1 MNKKKQKLFVSI
13 LAGIMAALMIFGIVA
28 SIISSLT
35 TKASAAK
42 SSSQIKQE
50 INDLKSDKK
59 DIEKEIAKLEG
70 QLASN
75 LSEMKD
81 IVAQKNVIDQQVF
94 LLHQQTQNINE
105 QITAYGNLIADK
117 QAELDAATA
126 RWKALSEKYKERIRT
141 MEEDGNIS
149 YWSVLFK
156 ASSFSD
162 LLDRVSMIQEIASS
176 DQRRLKELNDAAK
189 VVEQAKAG
197 LEEEKR
203 ALEESK
209 KELEATNKKLE
220 ESRAETD
227 RLLKELIATGD
238 KYEKLIDEAE
248 AKESEAKATLSKL
261 EYEYDQAKEREYQEW
276 LAQQKPQGVP
286 NSGGWVMPI
295 KYDLVTSGYG
305 YRIHPIYGTK
315 RMHHGIDLAAPKGR
329 AIVASRSGIVT
340 NASYA
345 SDAGYNVTINHMDGF
360 ASVYMHMTHYIVSA
374 GQKVVAGQVIGYCG
388 STGASTGPH
397 LHFGIYY
404 NGSSVNPANYLRFS

>member
-1 MNKKKQKLFVSI
+1 MDKRRLIISI
-13 LAGIMAALMIFGIVA
+13 IAGLLAALMIFGIVA
-28 SIISSLT
+28 SIISVD
-35 TKASAAK
+35 AAK
-42 SSSQIKQE
+42 SSSQIKEE

-59 DIEKEIAKLEG
+59 KIEKELAKLEG
-70 QLASN
+70 QLSSN

-81 IVAQKNVIDQQVF
+81 IVAQKNVIDQQVG
-94 LLHQQTQNINE
+94 LLHEQMQNINDE
-105 QITAYGNLIADK
+105 ILAYNELIADK

-126 RWKALSEKYKERIRT
+126 RWKELSDKYKERIRT
-141 MEEDGNIS
+141 MEEDGNVS

-156 ASSFSD
+156 AKSFPD
-162 LLDRVSMIQEIASS
+162 LLDRLNMIQEIAAS
-176 DQRRLKELNDAAK
+176 DQRRLQELNDAAQE
-189 VVEQAKAG
+189 VADAKAS
-197 LEEEKR
+197 LVAEKT
-203 ALEESK
+203 ALEDSK
-209 KELEATNKKLE
+209 TELEATNAKLE

-238 KYEKLIDEAE
+238 KYQKLIDEAE
-248 AKESEAKATLSKL
+248 EKESEAKATLSKL
-261 EYEYDQAKEREYQEW
+261 EYEYDAAKEREYQEW
-276 LAQQKPQGVP
+276 LAQQKPQGTP

-295 KYDLVTSGYG
+295 RYDIVTSGYG

-388 STGASTGPH
+388 STGASKGPH

-404 NGSSVNPANYLRFS
+404 NGSSVNPAHYLRFD

>member
-1 MNKKKQKLFVSI
+1 MDKRRLIISI
-13 LAGIMAALMIFGIVA
+13 IAGLLAALMIFGIVA
-28 SIISSLT
+28 SIIPVD
-35 TKASAAK
+35 AAK
-42 SSSQIKQE
+42 SSSQIKEE

-59 DIEKEIAKLEG
+59 KIEKELAKLEG
-70 QLASN
+70 QLSSN

-81 IVAQKNVIDQQVF
+81 IVAQKNVIDQQVG
-94 LLHQQTQNINE
+94 LLHEQIQNINDE
-105 QITAYGNLIADK
+105 ILAYNELIADK

-126 RWKALSEKYKERIRT
+126 RWQELSDKYKERIRT
-141 MEEDGNIS
+141 MEEDGNVS

-156 ASSFSD
+156 AKSFPD
-162 LLDRVSMIQEIASS
+162 LLDRLNMIQEIAAS
-176 DQRRLKELNDAAK
+176 DQRRLQELNDAAQE
-189 VVEQAKAG
+189 VADAKAS
-197 LEEEKR
+197 LVAEKT
-203 ALEESK
+203 ALENSK
-209 KELEATNKKLE
+209 TELEATNAKLE

-238 KYEKLIDEAE
+238 KYQKLIDEAE

-261 EYEYDQAKEREYQEW
+261 EYEYDAAKEREYHEW
-276 LAQQKPQGVP
+276 LAQQNPQGVP

-295 KYDLVTSGYG
+295 RYDIVTSGYG

-329 AIVASRSGIVT
+329 AIVASRSGIGT

-404 NGSSVNPANYLRFS
+404 NGSSVNPAHYLRFD

>member
-1 MNKKKQKLFVSI
+1 MDKRKLVISI
-13 LAGIMAALMIFGIVA
+13 IAGLLAALMIFGIVA
-28 SIISSLT
+28 SIQPVD
-35 TKASAAK
+35 AAK
-42 SSSQIKQE
+42 SSSEIKDE

-59 DIEKEIAKLEG
+59 KIEQELAKLEG
-70 QLASN
+70 QLSAN

-81 IVAQKNVIDQQVF
+81 IIAQKNVIDQQVG
-94 LLHQQTQNINE
+94 LLHEQIQNINDE
-105 QITAYGNLIADK
+105 ILAYNELIADK

-126 RWKALSEKYKERIRT
+126 RWQELSDKYKERIRT
-141 MEEDGNIS
+141 MEEDGNVS

-156 ASSFSD
+156 AKSFPD
-162 LLDRVSMIQEIASS
+162 LLDRLNMIQEIAAS
-176 DQRRLKELNDAAK
+176 DQRRLQELNDAAQE
-189 VVEQAKAG
+189 VADAKAS
-197 LEEEKR
+197 LVAEKT
-203 ALEESK
+203 ALEDSK
-209 KELEATNKKLE
+209 TELEATNAKLE

-238 KYEKLIDEAE
+238 KYQKLIDEAE

-261 EYEYDQAKEREYQEW
+261 EYEYDAAKEREYQEW

-295 KYDLVTSGYG
+295 RYDLVTSGYG

-340 NASYA
+340 NASYE

-360 ASVYMHMTHYIVSA
+360 ASVYMHMTHYIVSK
-374 GQKVVAGQVIGYCG
+374 GDKVVAGQVIGYCG

-404 NGSSVNPANYLRFS
+404 NGSSVNPAHYLRFD

>member
-1 MNKKKQKLFVSI
+1 MDKRRLIISI
-13 LAGIMAALMIFGIVA
+13 IAGLLAALMIFGIVA
-28 SIISSLT
+28 SIIPVD
-35 TKASAAK
+35 AAK
-42 SSSQIKQE
+42 SSSQIKEE

-59 DIEKEIAKLEG
+59 KIEKELAKLEG
-70 QLASN
+70 QLSSN

-81 IVAQKNVIDQQVF
+81 IVAQKNVIDQQVG
-94 LLHQQTQNINE
+94 LLHEQIQNINDE
-105 QITAYGNLIADK
+105 ILAYNELIADK

-126 RWKALSEKYKERIRT
+126 RWQELSDKYKERIRT
-141 MEEDGNIS
+141 MEEDGNVS

-156 ASSFSD
+156 AKSFPD
-162 LLDRVSMIQEIASS
+162 LLDRLNMIQEIAAS
-176 DQRRLKELNDAAK
+176 DQRRLQELNDAAQE
-189 VVEQAKAG
+189 VADAKAS
-197 LEEEKR
+197 LVAEKT
-203 ALEESK
+203 ALENSK
-209 KELEATNKKLE
+209 TELEATNAKLE

-238 KYEKLIDEAE
+238 KYQKLIDEAE
-248 AKESEAKATLSKL
+248 EKESEAKATLSKL
-261 EYEYDQAKEREYQEW
+261 EYEYDAAKEREYQEW
-276 LAQQKPQGVP
+276 LAQQKPQGTP

-295 KYDLVTSGYG
+295 RYDMVTSSYG

-397 LHFGIYY
+397 LHFGIYQPCV
-404 NGSSVNPANYLRFS
+404 SEDSERV

>member
-1 MNKKKQKLFVSI
+1 MDKRKLVISI
-13 LAGIMAALMIFGIVA
+13 IAGLLAALMIFGIVA
-28 SIISSLT
+28 SIQPVD
-35 TKASAAK
+35 AAK
-42 SSSQIKQE
+42 SSSEIKDE

-59 DIEKEIAKLEG
+59 KIEQELAKLEG
-70 QLASN
+70 QLSSN

-81 IVAQKNVIDQQVF
+81 IIAQKNVIDQQVG
-94 LLHQQTQNINE
+94 LLHEQIQNINDE
-105 QITAYGNLIADK
+105 ILAYNELIADK

-126 RWKALSEKYKERIRT
+126 RWQEPSDKYKERIRT
-141 MEEDGNIS
+141 MEEDGKVS

-156 ASSFSD
+156 AKSFPD
-162 LLDRVSMIQEIASS
+162 LLDRLNMIQEIAAS
-176 DQRRLKELNDAAK
+176 DQRRLQELNDAAQE
-189 VVEQAKAG
+189 VADAKAS
-197 LEEEKR
+197 LVAEKT
-203 ALEESK
+203 ALEDSK
-209 KELEATNKKLE
+209 TELEATNAKLE

-238 KYEKLIDEAE
+238 KYQKLIDEAE
-248 AKESEAKATLSKL
+248 ERESEAKATLSKL
-261 EYEYDQAKEREYQEW
+261 EYEYDAAKEREYQEW
-276 LAQQKPQGVP
+276 LAQQKPQGTP

-295 KYDLVTSGYG
+295 RYDMVTSGYG

-404 NGSSVNPANYLRFS
+404 NGSSVNPAHYLRFD

>member
-1 MNKKKQKLFVSI
+1 MDKRKLVISI
-13 LAGIMAALMIFGIVA
+13 IAGLLAALMIFGIVA
-28 SIISSLT
+28 SIIPVD
-35 TKASAAK
+35 AAK
-42 SSSQIKQE
+42 SSSQIKEE

-59 DIEKEIAKLEG
+59 KIEKELAKLEG
-70 QLASN
+70 QLSSN

-81 IVAQKNVIDQQVF
+81 IVAQKNVIDQQVG
-94 LLHQQTQNINE
+94 LLHEQIQNINDE
-105 QITAYGNLIADK
+105 ILAYNELIADK

-126 RWKALSEKYKERIRT
+126 RWQELSDKYKERIRT
-141 MEEDGNIS
+141 MEEDGNVS

-156 ASSFSD
+156 AKSFPD
-162 LLDRVSMIQEIASS
+162 LLDRLNMIQEIAAS
-176 DQRRLKELNDAAK
+176 DQRRLQELNDAAQE
-189 VVEQAKAG
+189 VADAKAS
-197 LEEEKR
+197 LVAEKT
-203 ALEESK
+203 ALEDSK
-209 KELEATNKKLE
+209 TELEATNAKLE

-238 KYEKLIDEAE
+238 KYQKLIDEAE
-248 AKESEAKATLSKL
+248 EKESEAKATLSKL
-261 EYEYDQAKEREYQEW
+261 EYEYDAAKEREYQEW

-295 KYDLVTSGYG
+295 RYDLVTSGYG
-305 YRIHPIYGTK
+305 YRVHPIYGTK

-374 GQKVVAGQVIGYCG
+374 GDKVVAGQVIGYCG

-404 NGSSVNPANYLRFS
+404 NGSSVNPAHYLRFD

>member
-1 MNKKKQKLFVSI
+1 MDKRRLIISI
-13 LAGIMAALMIFGIVA
+13 IAGLLAALMIFGIVA
-28 SIISSLT
+28 SIIPVD
-35 TKASAAK
+35 AAK
-42 SSSQIKQE
+42 SSSQIKEE

-59 DIEKEIAKLEG
+59 KIEKELAKLEG
-70 QLASN
+70 QLSSN

-81 IVAQKNVIDQQVF
+81 IVAQKNVIDQQVG
-94 LLHQQTQNINE
+94 LLHEQIQNINDE
-105 QITAYGNLIADK
+105 ILAYNELIADK

-126 RWKALSEKYKERIRT
+126 RWQELSDKYKERIRT
-141 MEEDGNIS
+141 MEEDGSVS
-149 YWSVLFK
+149 YWAVLFK
-156 ASSFSD
+156 AKSFPD
-162 LLDRVSMIQEIASS
+162 LLDRLNMIQEIAAS
-176 DQRRLKELNDAAK
+176 DQRRLQELNDAAQE
-189 VVEQAKAG
+189 VADAKAS
-197 LEEEKR
+197 LVAEKT
-203 ALEESK
+203 ALEASK
-209 KELEATNKKLE
+209 TELEATNAKLE

-238 KYEKLIDEAE
+238 KYQKLIDEAE

-261 EYEYDQAKEREYQEW
+261 EYEYDAAKEREYQEW

-295 KYDLVTSGYG
+295 RYDIVTSGYG

-340 NASYA
+340 NANYE

-360 ASVYMHMTHYIVSA
+360 ASVYMHMTHYIVSK
-374 GQKVVAGQVIGYCG
+374 GDKVVAGQVIGYCG

-404 NGSSVNPANYLRFS
+404 NGSSVNPAHYLRFD

>member
-1 MNKKKQKLFVSI
+1 MDKRRLIISI
-13 LAGIMAALMIFGIVA
+13 IAGLLAALMIFGIVA
-28 SIISSLT
+28 STIP
-35 TKASAAK
+35 ANAAK
-42 SSSQIKQE
+42 SSSQIKEE
-50 INDLKSDKK
+50 ISDLKNDKK
-59 DIEKEIAKLEG
+59 KIEKELAKLEG
-70 QLASN
+70 QLSSN

-81 IVAQKNVIDQQVF
+81 IIAQKNVIDQQVA
-94 LLHQQTQNINE
+94 LLHEQTQNINDE
-105 QITAYGNLIADK
+105 ILAYNELIADK
-117 QAELDAATA
+117 QAELDAATV
-126 RWKALSEKYKERIRT
+126 RWQELSDKYKERIRT
-141 MEEDGNIS
+141 MEEDGNVS

-156 ASSFSD
+156 AKSFPD
-162 LLDRVSMIQEIASS
+162 LLDRLNMIQEIASS
-176 DQRRLKELNDAAK
+176 DQRRLKELNDAAQ
-189 VVEQAKAG
+189 VVADAKAG
-197 LEEEKR
+197 LEAEKT
-203 ALEESK
+203 ALEDSK
-209 KELEATNKKLE
+209 VELEATNAKLE

-238 KYEKLIDEAE
+238 KYQKLIDEAE

-261 EYEYDQAKEREYQEW
+261 EYEYDAAKEREYQEW
-276 LAQQKPQGVP
+276 LAQQTPQGVP

-295 KYDLVTSGYG
+295 RYDLVTSGYG

-404 NGSSVNPANYLRFS
+404 NGSSVNPAKYLRFD

>member
-1 MNKKKQKLFVSI
+1 MDKRRLIISI
-13 LAGIMAALMIFGIVA
+13 IAGLLAALMIFGIVV
-28 SIISSLT
+28 SIIPVD
-35 TKASAAK
+35 AAK
-42 SSSQIKQE
+42 SSSQIKEE

-59 DIEKEIAKLEG
+59 KIEKELAKLEG
-70 QLASN
+70 QLSSN

-81 IVAQKNVIDQQVF
+81 IVAQKNVIDQQVG
-94 LLHQQTQNINE
+94 LLHEQMQNINDE
-105 QITAYGNLIADK
+105 ILAYNELIADK

-126 RWKALSEKYKERIRT
+126 RWKELSDKYKERIRT
-141 MEEDGNIS
+141 MEEDGNVS

-156 ASSFSD
+156 AKSFPD
-162 LLDRVSMIQEIASS
+162 LLDRLNMIQEIAAS
-176 DQRRLKELNDAAK
+176 DQRRLKELNDAAQ
-189 VVEQAKAG
+189 VVADAKAG
-197 LEEEKR
+197 LEAEKA
-203 ALEESK
+203 ALEDSK
-209 KELEATNKKLE
+209 AELEATNAKLE

-238 KYEKLIDEAE
+238 KYQKLIDEAE

-261 EYEYDQAKEREYQEW
+261 EYEYDAAKEREYQEW
-276 LAQQKPQGVP
+276 LAQQKPQGTP

-295 KYDLVTSGYG
+295 RYDMVTSGYG

-340 NASYA
+340 NANHE

-360 ASVYMHMTHYIVSA
+360 ASVYMHMTHYIVSK
-374 GQKVVAGQVIGYCG
+374 GDKVVAGQVIGYCG

-404 NGSSVNPANYLRFS
+404 NGSSVNPAHYLRFD

>member
-1 MNKKKQKLFVSI
+1 MDKRKLLISI
-13 LAGIMAALMIFGIVA
+13 LAGLLAALMIFGIIA
-28 SIISSLT
+28 GILPT
-35 TKASAAK
+35 YASAEK
-42 SSSQIKQE
+42 SSSQIKEE
-50 INDLKSDKK
+50 INDLKEDKK
-59 DIEKEIAKLEG
+59 KIEKEIAKLEG
-70 QLASN
+70 QLSSN

-81 IVAQKNVIDQQVF
+81 IIAQKNVIDQQVA
-94 LLHQQTQNINE
+94 LLHQQTQNINDE
-105 QITAYGNLIADK
+105 IKAYGDLIADK
-117 QAELDAATA
+117 QAELDVATA
-126 RWKALSEKYKERIRT
+126 RWQELSDKYKERIRT
-141 MEEDGNIS
+141 MEEDGSVS

-162 LLDRVSMIQEIASS
+162 LLDRLNMIQEIAAS
-176 DQRRLKELNDAAK
+176 DQRRLKELNDAAE
-189 VVEQAKAG
+189 VVAQAKAG
-197 LEEEKR
+197 LEEERR
-203 ALEESK
+203 ALEDSR

-238 KYEKLIDEAE
+238 KYQKLIDEAE
-248 AKESEAKATLSKL
+248 EKESEAKATLSKL
-261 EYEYDQAKEREYQEW
+261 EYQYDAAKEREYQEW
-276 LAQQKPQGVP
+276 LAQQKPQGTP

-295 KYDLVTSGYG
+295 RYDMVTSGYG

-340 NASYA
+340 NANYE

-374 GQKVVAGQVIGYCG
+374 GDKVVAGQVIGYCG

-404 NGSSVNPANYLRFS
+404 NGSSVNPAHYLRFD

>member
-1 MNKKKQKLFVSI
+1 MDKRRLIISI
-13 LAGIMAALMIFGIVA
+13 IAGLLAALMIFGIVA
-28 SIISSLT
+28 SILPVN
-35 TKASAAK
+35 AAK
-42 SSSQIKQE
+42 SSSQIKEE

-59 DIEKEIAKLEG
+59 KIEKELAKLEG
-70 QLASN
+70 QLSSN

-81 IVAQKNVIDQQVF
+81 IVAQKNVIDQQVG
-94 LLHQQTQNINE
+94 LLHEQIQNINDE
-105 QITAYGNLIADK
+105 ILAYNELIADK

-126 RWKALSEKYKERIRT
+126 RWQELSDKYKERIRT
-141 MEEDGNIS
+141 MEEDGKVS

-156 ASSFSD
+156 AKSFPD
-162 LLDRVSMIQEIASS
+162 LLDRLNMIQEIAAS
-176 DQRRLKELNDAAK
+176 DQRRLQELNDAAQE
-189 VVEQAKAG
+189 VADAKAS
-197 LEEEKR
+197 LVAEKT
-203 ALEESK
+203 ALEDSK
-209 KELEATNKKLE
+209 TELEATNAKLE

-238 KYEKLIDEAE
+238 KYQKLIDEAE
-248 AKESEAKATLSKL
+248 ERESEAKATLSKL
-261 EYEYDQAKEREYQEW
+261 EYEYDAAKEREYQEW
-276 LAQQKPQGVP
+276 LAQQKPQGTP

-295 KYDLVTSGYG
+295 RYDMVTSGYG

-404 NGSSVNPANYLRFS
+404 NGSSVNPAHYLRFD

>member
-1 MNKKKQKLFVSI
+1 MDKRKLMISI
-13 LAGIMAALMIFGIVA
+13 LAGLLAALMIFGIIA
-28 SIISSLT
+28 GILPT
-35 TKASAAK
+35 NASAEK
-42 SSSQIKQE
+42 SSSEIKSE
-50 INDLKSDKK
+50 IDDLKSDKK
-59 DIEKEIAKLEG
+59 KIEKEIAKLEG
-70 QLASN
+70 QLSSN

-81 IVAQKNVIDQQVF
+81 IVAQKNVIDQQVA
-94 LLHQQTQNINE
+94 LLHEQTQNIND
-105 QITAYGNLIADK
+105 QITAYNDLIADK
-117 QAELDAATA
+117 QAELDVATA
-126 RWKALSEKYKERIRT
+126 RWQELSDKYKERIRT
-141 MEEDGNIS
+141 MEEDGNVS

-156 ASSFSD
+156 ASSFPD
-162 LLDRVSMIQEIASS
+162 LLDRLNMIQEIAAS
-176 DQRRLKELNDAAK
+176 DQRRLKELNDAAQE
-189 VVEQAKAG
+189 VAQAKTG
-197 LEEEKR
+197 LEEEKH
-203 ALEESK
+203 ALEDSK
-209 KELEATNKKLE
+209 KELEAANKKLE

-238 KYEKLIDEAE
+238 KYQKLIDEAE
-248 AKESEAKATLSKL
+248 EKESEAKATLSKL
-261 EYEYDQAKEREYQEW
+261 EYEYDAAKEREYQEW
-276 LAQQKPQGVP
+276 LAQQKPQGTP
-286 NSGGWVMPI
+286 NSSGWVMPI
-295 KYDLVTSGYG
+295 RYDMVTSGYG

-340 NASYA
+340 NANYE

>member
-1 MNKKKQKLFVSI
+1 MDKRKLFISI
-13 LAGIMAALMIFGIVA
+13 LAALMAALMIFGIIA
-28 SIISSLT
+28 SILPT
-35 TKASAAK
+35 YVSAAK
-42 SSSQIKQE
+42 SSSQIKGE
-50 INDLKSDKK
+50 IDDLKADKK
-59 DIEKEIAKLEG
+59 KIEKEIAKLEG
-70 QLASN
+70 QLSSN

-81 IVAQKNVIDQQVF
+81 IIAQKNVIDQQVA
-94 LLHQQTQNINE
+94 LLHQQIQNIND
-105 QITAYGNLIADK
+105 QIKSYSDLIADK

-126 RWKALSEKYKERIRT
+126 RWQELSDRYKERIRT

-162 LLDRVSMIQEIASS
+162 LLDRVSMIQEIAAS

-197 LEEEKR
+197 LEAEKS

-220 ESRAETD
+220 DARAETD

-238 KYEKLIDEAE
+238 KYQKLIDEAE
-248 AKESEAKATLSKL
+248 AKESEAKATLNKL
-261 EYEYDQAKEREYQEW
+261 EYEYDAAKEREYQEW
-276 LAQQKPQGVP
+276 LAQQKPQGTP

-295 KYDLVTSGYG
+295 RYDMVTSGYG
-305 YRIHPIYGTK
+305 YRIHPIYGTR

-329 AIVASRSGIVT
+329 AIVAARSGLVS

-374 GQKVVAGQVIGYCG
+374 GQYVVAGQVIGYCG

>member
-1 MNKKKQKLFVSI
+1 MDKRRLIISI
-13 LAGIMAALMIFGIVA
+13 IAGLLAALMIFGIVA
-28 SIISSLT
+28 SIIPVN
-35 TKASAAK
+35 AAK
-42 SSSQIKQE
+42 SSSQIKEE

-59 DIEKEIAKLEG
+59 KIEQELAKLEG
-70 QLASN
+70 QLSSN

-81 IVAQKNVIDQQVF
+81 IVAQKNVIDQQVA
-94 LLHQQTQNINE
+94 LLHEQTQNINNE
-105 QITAYGNLIADK
+105 IQAYSELIADK

-126 RWKALSEKYKERIRT
+126 RWQELNDKYKERVRS
-141 MEEDGNIS
+141 MEEDGNVS

-156 ASSFSD
+156 AKSFPD
-162 LLDRVSMIQEIASS
+162 LLDRLNMIQEIASS
-176 DQRRLKELNDAAK
+176 DQRRLQELNDAAQ
-189 VVEQAKAG
+189 VVADAKAG
-197 LEEEKR
+197 LEAEKS
-203 ALEESK
+203 ALEDSK
-209 KELEATNKKLE
+209 KELEAANAKLE

-227 RLLKELIATGD
+227 RLLKELIAAGD
-238 KYEKLIDEAE
+238 KYQKLIDEAE

-261 EYEYDQAKEREYQEW
+261 EYEYDAAKEREYQEW
-276 LAQQKPQGVP
+276 LAQQTPQGTP
-286 NSGGWVMPI
+286 NSAGWVMPI
-295 KYDLVTSGYG
+295 RYDLVTSGYG

-315 RMHHGIDLAAPKGR
+315 RMHHGIDLAAPTGR
-329 AIVASRSGIVT
+329 PIYASRSGIVT

-404 NGSSVNPANYLRFS
+404 NGSSVNPANYLRF

>member
-1 MNKKKQKLFVSI
+1 MDKRRLVISI
-13 LAGIMAALMIFGIVA
+13 IAGLLAALMIFGIVA
-28 SIISSLT
+28 SIIPVD
-35 TKASAAK
+35 AAK
-42 SSSQIKQE
+42 SSSQIKEE

-59 DIEKEIAKLEG
+59 KIEKELAKLEG
-70 QLASN
+70 QLSSN

-81 IVAQKNVIDQQVF
+81 IVAQKNVIDQQVG
-94 LLHQQTQNINE
+94 LLHEQIQNINDE
-105 QITAYGNLIADK
+105 ILAYNELIADK

-126 RWKALSEKYKERIRT
+126 RWQELSDKYKERIRT
-141 MEEDGNIS
+141 MEEDGSVS

-156 ASSFSD
+156 AKSFPD
-162 LLDRVSMIQEIASS
+162 LLDRLNMIQEIAAS
-176 DQRRLKELNDAAK
+176 DQRRLQELNDAAQE
-189 VVEQAKAG
+189 VADAKAS
-197 LEEEKR
+197 LVAEKT
-203 ALEESK
+203 ALENSK
-209 KELEATNKKLE
+209 TELEATNAKLE

-238 KYEKLIDEAE
+238 KYQKLIDEAE
-248 AKESEAKATLSKL
+248 EKESEAKATLSKL
-261 EYEYDQAKEREYQEW
+261 EYEYDAAKEREYQEW
-276 LAQQKPQGVP
+276 LAQQKPQGTP

-295 KYDLVTSGYG
+295 RYDMVTSSYG

-404 NGSSVNPANYLRFS
+404 NGSSVNPAHYLRFD

>member
-1 MNKKKQKLFVSI
+1 MDKRRLIISI
-13 LAGIMAALMIFGIVA
+13 IAGLLAALMIFGIVA
-28 SIISSLT
+28 SIIPVD
-35 TKASAAK
+35 AAK
-42 SSSQIKQE
+42 SSSQIKEE
-50 INDLKSDKK
+50 INDLKNDKK
-59 DIEKEIAKLEG
+59 KIEKELAKLEG
-70 QLASN
+70 QLSSN

-81 IVAQKNVIDQQVF
+81 IVAQKNVIDQQVG
-94 LLHQQTQNINE
+94 LLHEQIQNINDE
-105 QITAYGNLIADK
+105 ILAYNELIADK

-126 RWKALSEKYKERIRT
+126 RWQELSDKYKERIRT
-141 MEEDGNIS
+141 MEEDGNVS

-156 ASSFSD
+156 AKSFPD
-162 LLDRVSMIQEIASS
+162 LLDRLNMIQEIAAS
-176 DQRRLKELNDAAK
+176 DQRRLQELNDAAQE
-189 VVEQAKAG
+189 VADAKAS
-197 LEEEKR
+197 LVAEKT
-203 ALEESK
+203 ALENSK
-209 KELEATNKKLE
+209 TELEATNAKLE

-238 KYEKLIDEAE
+238 KYQKLIDEAE
-248 AKESEAKATLSKL
+248 EKESEAKATLSKL
-261 EYEYDQAKEREYQEW
+261 EYEYDAAKEREYQEW

-295 KYDLVTSGYG
+295 RYDMVTSSYG

-404 NGSSVNPANYLRFS
+404 NGSSVNPAHYLRFD

>member
-1 MNKKKQKLFVSI
+1 MDKRRLIISI
-13 LAGIMAALMIFGIVA
+13 IAGLLAALMIFGIVA
-28 SIISSLT
+28 SIIPVD
-35 TKASAAK
+35 AAK
-42 SSSQIKQE
+42 SSSQIKEE
-50 INDLKSDKK
+50 INDLKNDKK
-59 DIEKEIAKLEG
+59 KIEKELAKLEG
-70 QLASN
+70 QLSSN

-81 IVAQKNVIDQQVF
+81 IVAQKNVIDQQVG
-94 LLHQQTQNINE
+94 LLHEQIQNINDE
-105 QITAYGNLIADK
+105 ILAYNELIADK

-126 RWKALSEKYKERIRT
+126 RWQELSDKYKERIRT
-141 MEEDGNIS
+141 MEEDGSVS

-156 ASSFSD
+156 AKNFSD
-162 LLDRVSMIQEIASS
+162 LLDRLNMIQEIAAS
-176 DQRRLKELNDAAK
+176 DQRRLQELNDAAQE
-189 VVEQAKAG
+189 VADAKAS
-197 LEEEKR
+197 LVAEKT
-203 ALEESK
+203 ALENSK
-209 KELEATNKKLE
+209 TELEATNAKLE

-238 KYEKLIDEAE
+238 KYQKLIDEAE
-248 AKESEAKATLSKL
+248 EKESEAKATLSKL
-261 EYEYDQAKEREYQEW
+261 EYEYDAAKEREYQEW

-295 KYDLVTSGYG
+295 RYDMVTSSYG

-404 NGSSVNPANYLRFS
+404 NGSSVNPAHYLRFD